1 MSQLTKKTA
10 EWMTSEEITSL
21 TLPIKKILLATD
33 GSVAAI
39 EATKFAVGLAKKFGA
54 EILAVYV
61 TGNEDDFTLPAELNK
76 QQFFGGV
83 HPSEAGLAVAKAFGQ
98 KNSVV
103 VNTTILRGSV
113 PRNIL
118 KAAQAE
124 GVDIIVMG
132 ESGRSGLS
140 RITLGSVAESVIR
153 LSPYPVLVIRR
164 DGSGYK

>member
-1 MSQLTKKTA
+1 MSQLKEKTA
-10 EWMTSEEITSL
+10 EWMTAEEITSL
-21 TLPIKKILLATD
+21 TLPIKKFLLATD

-39 EATKFAVGLAKKFGA
+39 EATKFAIGLAKKFGA

-61 TGNEDDFTLPAELNK
+61 TGHEDVFNLPMELKK
-76 QQFFGGV
+76 QHFFGGV
-83 HPSEAGLAVAKAFGQ
+83 HPCEAGLAVAKAFGE
-98 KNSVV
+98 KNNVV

-124 GVDIIVMG
+124 NVDIIIIG
-132 ESGRSGLS
+132 ESGRTGLS

-164 DGSGYK
+164 DGPKYQ

>member
-1 MSQLTKKTA
+1 MSQLKEKTA
-10 EWMTSEEITSL
+10 EWMTAEEITSL

-39 EATKFAVGLAKKFGA
+39 EATKYSIGLAKKFGA
-54 EILAVYV
+54 EILSVYV
-61 TGNEDDFTLPAELNK
+61 AGHEDDFNLPIELK
-76 QQFFGGV
+76 RQHFFGGV
-83 HPSEAGLAVAKAFGQ
+83 HPCEAGLAVAKAFGE
-98 KNSVV
+98 KNNVV

-113 PRNIL
+113 PRNVL

-124 GVDIIVMG
+124 NVDIIVMG
-132 ESGRSGLS
+132 ESGRTGLS

-164 DGSGYK
+164 DGSKQ